1 MTQFE
6 VRSTP
11 LNLSAMSKSCM
22 CVLSL
27 LILSAVVGPMA
38 VPFRQFNA
46 AVSWSTACE
55 IAEGTHL
62 GQEKIQVSF
71 NGVDTITLEA
81 ISDAAPMPDY
91 AADDVSRPWM
101 SSDCLTAITH
111 VEIGYGVTSI
121 GENAFRG
128 LAYLAQVTLNGTTEL
143 VKIGAGA
150 FFGCDKLAAIE
161 LPQVTMI
168 GLSAFESC
176 IALASAKFAAA
187 TEFGER
193 AFFDCQALTTLQ
205 FDALLKIGKS
215 TFEKCVG
222 MTSFTGGAVTDI
234 GDRAFVGDSL
244 LATVSLSKVVTMGQL
259 AFQTCIALP
268 SVQMDALTTAGLQCF
283 FGCTELTTVSFPKL
297 TNVTQAS
304 FEGCVKLATVTL
316 TEAVEMGGRVFYGCT
331 ALSTITVD
339 KVAKMGRNGFAHSG
353 LTSITFGAELQAV
366 PESLCDTCSQLTTVK
381 FNDPP
386 KVTEIGL
393 LAFAATKIASIEIPR
408 SIKTVSNDAFK
419 DCTSLTSVTYNGNV
433 ALENNFFEGCT
444 ALKVSGITLG
454 TAYRSLIFGGFSLCE
469 SVGSE
474 ENFKYSLPKGE
485 RTLTLSGAPMPQWT
499 VQKQI
504 PWENCRTIIDKI
516 VFADDKVTAISARA
530 FSNHLALKEVTLPAT
545 ITKIPD
551 SAFDGCLNLQ
561 SIVLHDDITEIGNYA
576 FRNCAS
582 LSGEFLVPLK
592 ATSISESVFQNCAML
607 TALKFGVANPST
619 DLSKSSLTYIGNL
632 AFAACSMLSYVE
644 LPPKL
649 KTIGSSGFLNTAIKS
664 IVIPAS
670 VVDIGKD
677 CFRGCK
683 SLTEFQYLGTTPI
696 TNNIFADIQPHITV
710 PSDYPSDEFGGKKL
724 NDKPV
729 FSISSEALA
738 GVVLGVI
745 VVGSILLV
753 VILLAVTGRLS
764 CKKRVGNA

>member
-1 MTQFE
+1 MS
-6 VRSTP
+6 RSCT
-11 LNLSAMSKSCM
+11 

-27 LILSAVVGPMA
+27 LILSAVVGSIA
-38 VPFRQFNA
+38 TPFRQFNTA
-46 AVSWSTACE
+46 LSWSNACG
-55 IAEGTHL
+55 IPDDGSTHL

-71 NGVDTITLEA
+71 DQTDKITLKA
-81 ISDAAPMPDY
+81 IADPAPMPDY
-91 AADDVSRPWM
+91 AVDDVSRPWI
-101 SSDCLTAITH
+101 SSDCLTAITQ
-111 VEIGYGVTSI
+111 VEIGTGVQSI

-128 LAYLAQVTLNGTTEL
+128 LAYLTTVTLTGADL
-143 VKIGAGA
+143 VKVGAGA
-150 FFGCDKLAAIE
+150 FFGCDKLTAIE
-161 LPQVTMI
+161 LAQVTMV

-176 IALASAKFAAA
+176 IALATATFAAA

-193 AFFDCQALTTLQ
+193 AFFDCQALTAVS
-205 FDALLKIGKS
+205 FDALTKIGKS

-222 MTSFTGGAVTDI
+222 MTSFTGNLVTDI
-234 GDRAFVGDSL
+234 GDRAFVGDTA
-244 LATVSLSKVVTMGQL
+244 LASITLPKVVTMGQL
-259 AFQTCIALP
+259 AFQTCTALP
-268 SVQMDALTTAGLQCF
+268 SVQMDVLTTAGLQCF
-283 FGCTELTTVSFPKL
+283 FGCTALTTVTLPKL

-304 FEGCVKLATVTL
+304 FEECTKLTSVTL
-316 TEAVEMGGRVFYGCT
+316 TAAVEMGGRVFYNCT
-331 ALSTITVD
+331 ALQTVNIE
-339 KVAKMGRNGFAHSG
+339 KVAKLGRNGFGHSG
-353 LTSITFGAELQAV
+353 LTSITFGAELLAV
-366 PESLCDTCSQLTTVK
+366 PESLCDSCTALTTVT
-381 FNDPP
+381 FHDPP

-393 LAFAATKIASIEIPR
+393 LAFNATKIASIEIPR
-408 SIKTVSNDAFK
+408 SIKTVSDDAFK
-419 DCTSLTSVTYNGNV
+419 GCTSLTTVTYNGNV
-433 ALENNFFEGCT
+433 ALENNFFNGCT
-444 ALKVSGITLG
+444 ALKVTGIQLG
-454 TAYRSLIFGGFSLCE
+454 TAYGSLIFGGFSLCE
-469 SVGSE
+469 AVGSE
-474 ENFKYSLPKGE
+474 ESFQYSLPKGE

-545 ITKIPD
+545 ITNIPD

-561 SIVLHDDITEIGNYA
+561 SIVLHDDITDIGKYA

-592 ATSISESVFQNCAML
+592 AASISESVFQNCAML

-619 DLSKSSLTYIGNL
+619 DLSKSSLTYIGSL
-632 AFAACSMLSYVE
+632 AFAACSMLAYVE

-649 KTIGSSGFLNTAIKS
+649 QTIGSSGFLNTAIKS
-664 IVIPAS
+664 IIIPAS

-710 PSDYPSDEFGGKKL
+710 PENYPSDEFGGKKL

-738 GVVLGVI
+738 GVVAGVI
-745 VVGSILLV
+745 VVGSVLLV

-764 CKKRVGNA
+764 CRKRVGNA